1 MIRRTVTRGASV
13 VLAAL
18 LIALS
23 PSAHAVQPGDM
34 APEWELTD
42 GDGRDIV
49 FPAHAEGA
57 PSVLFFWATWCPYC
71 HAVMPYLQQIQD
83 DYADARVRIYAIDFK
98 DYGEPVSHMAE
109 LGYRVDYIFHPM
121 KNPYSDRF
129 FNRLRE
135 EVGRVVGLHGATVLD
150 GDGFGRVGVEDG
162 LPDRRA
168 RRHVLV
174 LGHGLR
180 AARRDRRGHQGPV
193 EELIQV
199 LGVAGVRDLD
209 ADAWRRLGRAM
220 EHAAAAAAEDGKRHA
235 AGRELPGRKHP
246 GELRPAIPLSRCKDR
261 RRDQGS
267 NPS

>member
-23 PSAHAVQPGDM
+23 PSAHAVQPGDT

-98 DYGEPVSHMAE
+98 DDGEPVSHMAE
-109 LGYRVDYIFHPM
+109 LGYRFIVLPLGDLVADDYDVWGAPGLIVVDG
-121 KNPYSDRF
+121 
-129 FNRLRE
+129 E
-135 EVGRVVGLHGATVLD
+135 GRVVYRRGSTRAPPGKEIAEVWDGEMRAALD
-150 GDGFGRVGVEDG
+150 E
-162 LPDRRA
+162 
-168 RRHVLV
+168 V
-174 LGHGLR
+174 LGR
-180 AARRDRRGHQGPV
+180 
-193 EELIQV
+193 
-199 LGVAGVRDLD
+199 
-209 ADAWRRLGRAM
+209 
-220 EHAAAAAAEDGKRHA
+220 
-235 AGRELPGRKHP
+235 
-246 GELRPAIPLSRCKDR
+246 
-261 RRDQGS
+261 
-267 NPS
+267 